1 MSIEPELLMAY
12 VDGELGPIEAR
23 RVERAI
29 AGDPALAAEVARH
42 QALKLTLCRA
52 FAPVA
57 AAGAPPRVA
66 EVLRDA
72 AKVTPLHAGP
82 PSVTPK
88 WLGAIAASLV
98 IGLFVGQ
105 ALPRLAAENGIA
117 MKAGQVVARGEVA
130 RALDTQLASNQ
141 SANASVRIGLT
152 FHDAGGALCR
162 SFEQGAIAGIACE
175 SGDDWRLARLYG
187 GVEAQATDFRQAASS
202 SATMMADAEAMMIGE
217 PLDAKTEHAALI
229 RRAE

>member
-12 VDGELGPIEAR
+12 ADGELGPIEAR

-29 AGDPALAAEVARH
+29 ADDPALAAEVARH
-42 QALKLTLCRA
+42 QALRLTLCRA

-72 AKVTPLHAGP
+72 ARVTPLHAGP

-88 WLGAIAASLV
+88 WLGGIAASLV

-105 ALPRLAAENGIA
+105 ALPRLATESGIA
-117 MKAGQVVARGEVA
+117 MEAGQIVARGEVA
-130 RALDTQLASNQ
+130 RALDTQLASTQ
-141 SANASVRIGLT
+141 AAGALVRIGVT
-152 FHDAGGALCR
+152 FRDASGALCR
-162 SFEQGAIAGIACE
+162 SFEQDAIAGIACE
-175 SGDDWRLARLYG
+175 SGDDWRLERLYG
-187 GVEAQATDFRQAASS
+187 GVEVQATDFRQAGSS
-202 SATMMADAEAMMIGE
+202 SAAMMADAQAMMIGE
-217 PLDAKTEHAALI
+217 PLDATNEEAALI
-229 RRAE
+229 RRRE